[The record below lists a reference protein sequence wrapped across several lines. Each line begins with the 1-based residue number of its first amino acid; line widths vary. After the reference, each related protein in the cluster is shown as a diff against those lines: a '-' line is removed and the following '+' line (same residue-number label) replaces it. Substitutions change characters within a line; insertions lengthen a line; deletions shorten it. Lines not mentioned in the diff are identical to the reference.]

1 LSRAS
6 ALWSSKTSLQELYE
20 VRHLECQAD
29 SGACTPPGAGVHGGL
44 GALSHACIH
53 SLDVGWNNLKFVAIT
68 AGIFF
73 FMVNS
78 YKKDGLFP
86 GKKHL

>member
-1 LSRAS
+1 
-6 ALWSSKTSLQELYE
+6 
-20 VRHLECQAD
+20 
-29 SGACTPPGAGVHGGL
+29 VHGGL

-86 GKKHL
+86 EKKHL